1 MNLVRHGRELL
12 SLLGEEISVVS
23 ENGSDLQLTNVI
35 FSNNSLG
42 AAGCSMLKDFLPGLE
57 SLELD

>member
-1 MNLVRHGRELL
+1 MNLVSHGRELL
-12 SLLGEEISVVS
+12 SLLGVEISVVS
-23 ENGSDLQLTNVI
+23 ENGSDLQLTNVV
-35 FSNNSLG
+35 FSHNGLG